1 MNRFLSVQSLFIALA
16 AICTTFSQAQVA
28 TVPVKMTVTVSV
40 PRDKR
45 MPEIKREDVFVRRG
59 RDRLKVTEWTP
70 ATGANAGM
78 DLFILIDDASDP
90 VLGSHLEDL
99 RGFIT
104 SQPASTSVG
113 VGYMRNATVQI
124 AQNFTSDHD
133 AAARAVRLPVG
144 NVGAFGSPYLSVMDL
159 MRRWPEHPN
168 RRQIIMFSDGID
180 RARRG
185 MGGRFLTTIPDVTS
199 ASELAQRTGTMI
211 HSIYVPGRSRLDR
224 NFFEANNGINN
235 MAQLSDRSG
244 GESFF
249 LGFGSPVTIRPY
261 LDQLNDIFGNQ
272 YILGFEATPAR
283 RAGLQFVNVST
294 EIPGV
299 DLSAADAVW
308 VPAASANQ

>member
-1 MNRFLSVQSLFIALA
+1 
-16 AICTTFSQAQVA
+16 
-28 TVPVKMTVTVSV
+28 
-40 PRDKR
+40 

>member
-1 MNRFLSVQSLFIALA
+1 MNRFVSVQNLFIAFA
-16 AICTTFSQAQVA
+16 VICPTFSQAQVA
-28 TVPVKMTVTVSV
+28 NVPVKMTVSVSV
-40 PRDKR
+40 PRDR
-45 MPEIKREDVFVRRG
+45 QSPEIKAEDVIVRRG

-90 VLGSHLEDL
+90 VLGSHLNDL
-99 RGFIT
+99 RSFIT
-104 SQPASTSVG
+104 SQPPSTNVG

-124 AQNFTSDHD
+124 TQNFTNDHD
-133 AAARAVRLPVG
+133 AAARAVRLPLG

-168 RRQIIMFSDGID
+168 RRQVIMLSDGID

-185 MGGRFLTTIPDVTS
+185 MGRTLNTLPDVNS
-199 ASELAQRTGTMI
+199 ASDLAQRTGTMI

-224 NFFEANNGINN
+224 NFWEANNGINN

-244 GESFF
+244 GENFF
-249 LGFGSPVTIRPY
+249 IGFGSPVSIKPY

-272 YILGFEATPAR
+272 YLLGFEATPAR
-283 RAGLQFVNVST
+283 RAGLQFVNVGT

-308 VPAASANQ
+308 VPAASGN

>member
-1 MNRFLSVQSLFIALA
+1 MNRFVSVQNLFIALA

-40 PRDKR
+40 PRDR
-45 MPEIKREDVFVRRG
+45 QTPEIKREDVIVRRG

-90 VLGSHLEDL
+90 VLGSHLNDL
-99 RGFIT
+99 RSFIT
-104 SQPASTSVG
+104 SQAPTTNVG

-124 AQNFTSDHD
+124 TQNFTNDHD
-133 AAARAVRLPVG
+133 AAARAVRLPLG

-168 RRQIIMFSDGID
+168 RRQVIMLSDGID

-185 MGGRFLTTIPDVTS
+185 MGRTLNTLPDVNS
-199 ASELAQRTGTMI
+199 ASDLAQRTGTMI

-224 NFFEANNGINN
+224 NFWEANNGINN

-244 GESFF
+244 GENFF
-249 LGFGSPVTIRPY
+249 IGFGSPVSIRPY

-283 RAGLQFVNVST
+283 RAGLQFVNVGT

-299 DLSAADAVW
+299 DLSSADAVW
-308 VPAASANQ
+308 VPAASGN